1 MPGVARINDT
11 ISGTTSSNY
20 CCTSI
25 TRDCWTYCAEYDEKG
40 NCISWVTDCGPY
52 Y

>member
-1 MPGVARINDT
+1 MPGVARLNDN
-11 ISGTTSSNY
+11 ISGRTSSNY

-25 TRDCWTYCAEYDEKG
+25 TRDCWSVCYEYDDEG
-40 NCISWVTDCGPY
+40 NCVSSGTECGPY